1 VKVLVTGGAGY
12 IGSHTA
18 KALAEAGDEPVVIDD
33 LRTGHRENVRWG
45 AFVEGTI
52 ADRELVRRVIRDER
66 VRAVVHFAASAYVG
80 ESMTSPRDYYENNA
94 VGSLALLDP
103 MLAEGV
109 DRIVFSS
116 SCATYGT
123 PDRIPIREDDPQRPV
138 NPYGETKL
146 ATERALHWYGR
157 AYGTRWFALRY
168 FNAAGAD
175 PGGELGE
182 DHDPETH
189 LIPLAIRAALGS
201 APALQVYGTDYPT
214 SDGTAIRD
222 YIHVADLATAHVAAL
237 RKLDGEGA
245 GRGLNLGTGAG
256 HSVREVIAAVE
267 RIGGRPVPVLMG
279 PRRDGDPPALVADA
293 SAAEASLGWRPSHSS
308 LDEIVE
314 TAVRWHERRHDR
326 RSASEPSGRFSRV
339 GSAAAGIA

>member
-33 LRTGHRENVRWG
+33 LRTGYRENVRWG
-45 AFVEGTI
+45 RLVEGSI
-52 ADRELVRRVIRDER
+52 ADRELVRGVIRDER
-66 VRAVVHFAASAYVG
+66 VEAVVHFAASAYVG
-80 ESMTSPRDYYENNA
+80 ESMSAPRDYYDNN
-94 VGSLALLDP
+94 VGGSLALLDA

-109 DRIVFSS
+109 DRIVLSS

-123 PDRIPIREDDPQRPV
+123 PERIPIGEDQPQRPV

-146 ATERALHWYGR
+146 VVERALHWYGK
-157 AYGTRWFALRY
+157 AYGLRWFALRY

-201 APALQVYGTDYPT
+201 APPLQVYGTDYPT
-214 SDGTAIRD
+214 PDGTAVRD
-222 YIHVADLATAHVAAL
+222 YVHVADLASAHIAAL
-237 RKLDGEGA
+237 RGLEDAGA
-245 GRGLNLGTGAG
+245 GGGLNLGTGRG
-256 HSVREVIAAVE
+256 HSVRDVVAAVE
-267 RIGGRPVPVLMG
+267 RIGGRPVPAVEG
-279 PRRDGDPPALVADA
+279 PRRDGDPPALVADP
-293 SAAEASLGWRPSHSS
+293 SAAQAILGWRPAHAT
-308 LDEIVE
+308 LDAIVE
-314 TAVRWHERRHDR
+314 SAWRWHERRHGPGWGSR
-326 RSASEPSGRFSRV
+326 PAALPSR
-339 GSAAAGIA
+339 AAAAMPSAP